1 MRPQYH
7 IILFIMNSTDSN
19 VLLLIIP
26 NPSSTILPH
35 STFYKLFSDYGDVHK
50 ILIFEKARVWKA
62 FIEMGNPAQAKNA
75 QINLNGVEVSEG
87 ITMNVY
93 FLNIIF

>member
-1 MRPQYH
+1 
-7 IILFIMNSTDSN
+7 MNNTNTN

-35 STFYKLFSDYGDVHK
+35 SVFYKLFSEYGDVAK

-62 FIEMGNPAQAKNA
+62 FIEMGSDSQTKNA
-75 QINLNGVEVSEG
+75 QKNLNGMEVIEG
-87 ITMNVY
+87 ITMNV
-93 FLNIIF
+93 